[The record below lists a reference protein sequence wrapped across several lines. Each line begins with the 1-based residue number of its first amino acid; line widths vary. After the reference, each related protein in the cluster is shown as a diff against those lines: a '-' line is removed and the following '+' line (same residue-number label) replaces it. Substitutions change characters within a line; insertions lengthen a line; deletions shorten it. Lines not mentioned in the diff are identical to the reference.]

1 MTTKSV
7 EPSVSALRA
16 VATYLASK
24 IPLGEHTEARAIA
37 GEVARLAD
45 GAEALARL
53 NSNRDPTI
61 TDAAHVKRVADAAAK
76 LGKATTTAMNRIGE
90 LSRRGH
96 DDIAA
101 RIKAKTRLVPD
112 VFGNEIRDQFRR
124 MGQEEKTKLLAELV
138 EDPNR
143 GSELAAILVAPLSA
157 TGLSAEARSK
167 WEQVYVARHAPD
179 ELNEQLVLT
188 ATCEG
193 ALSVGTP
200 TAGKV
205 EAAYSSPTRIAEIAR
220 AEAAANAVA
229 ATFDRSV
236 A

>member
-76 LGKATTTAMNRIGE
+76 LGKA
-90 LSRRGH
+90 
-96 DDIAA
+96 
-101 RIKAKTRLVPD
+101 
-112 VFGNEIRDQFRR
+112 
-124 MGQEEKTKLLAELV
+124 
-138 EDPNR
+138 R